1 MKKEW
6 FCIVHVWS
14 YLARIVETLIFKEL
28 LWWTAPLQWL
38 LASCLVKHPCDY
50 IGRHT
55 YLERLWMESCMKQKH
70 IWNKLLL
77 IILMLYRRLVMSSFF
92 CLSYFN
98 KQLTKK
104 IANVGSQIFDWWQL
118 VNSLVSICFE
128 SVTCLLAF
136 HWLFVYLLLVLIL
149 LVNWWSKLHQISV
162 ASNLKFF
169 F

>member
-28 LWWTAPLQWL
+28 LWWTAPLQRL
-38 LASCLVKHPCDY
+38 LASCLVKRPCDY

-104 IANVGSQIFDWWQL
+104 IAKCRKPNFWL
-118 VNSLVSICFE
+118 VTVS
-128 SVTCLLAF
+128 
-136 HWLFVYLLLVLIL
+136 
-149 LVNWWSKLHQISV
+149 
-162 ASNLKFF
+162 KFF
-169 F
+169 SEHLFWICYLSVSLPLAVCIFTASPYFVG